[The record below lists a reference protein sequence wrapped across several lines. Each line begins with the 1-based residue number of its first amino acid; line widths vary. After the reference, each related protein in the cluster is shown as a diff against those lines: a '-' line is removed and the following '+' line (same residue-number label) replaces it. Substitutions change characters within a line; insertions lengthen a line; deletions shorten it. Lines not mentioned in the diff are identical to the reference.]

1 MSKISKLNELF
12 NKIYNK
18 KIDIYDFFDFLDN
31 SGLKEEIYNEV
42 SKSPFFTFDG
52 RMDDILERVIYI
64 KGSKK
69 LIQLED
75 FDDLI
80 NEVDL
85 ELKKI
90 YVPTVLIFPINVVR
104 KSKEFDK
111 VSFKNSNIKIFPI
124 YDDKGYFTKRKN
136 KINDYIEQNVYM
148 KLLPEH
154 IKITKDSMFFNYPL
168 MTILFNGIDSNI
180 VKESPKIIEA
190 VSSIIRMVN
199 YKKSKKYSHIKFNEI
214 VPLGTT
220 FAVYY
225 NLPWTSPKP
234 PYSSGYGYS
243 HRTSF
248 YNILDVSIDDIE
260 ANSIVISDLVTR
272 LIEMLFRLKRNEKET
287 DKANNEKWINS
298 LFIFNEA
305 YELASRE
312 NYDAANIMLLT
323 ILESLFLSPNTRGSK
338 SDKLINIITPKV
350 KDKFNEEAVKNLI
363 VTTYRMRNV
372 FVHEG
377 KRTKMVGRYVLDLS
391 ALTGGLEPLT
401 NFDSDFGGEQ
411 HNLEYLNSLF
421 KLVIYC
427 ISNYNAWLKNNS
439 SIIGV

>member
-1 MSKISKLNELF
+1 MTRIQKLNELF
-12 NKIYNK
+12 QRVYNEEFDRYDIHIA
-18 KIDIYDFFDFLDN
+18 IDD
-31 SGLKEEIYNEV
+31 SKLKEEIYKEV
-42 SKSPFFTFDG
+42 SKLPFFTFDG
-52 RMDDILERVIYI
+52 RMDDVLERVIYI
-64 KGSKK
+64 NGLKT
-69 LIQLED
+69 LIRFEE
-75 FDDLI
+75 FDDFI
-80 NEVDL
+80 NEIAL
-85 ELKKI
+85 ELKKM
-90 YVPTVLIFPINVVR
+90 YVPNVLIFPINIVR
-104 KSKEFDK
+104 ESKKFDK
-111 VSFKNSNIKIFPI
+111 ISFKNKDINVFPI

-136 KINDYIEQNVYM
+136 KVNDYVEQNVYM
-148 KLLPEH
+148 KLLPKH

-168 MTILFNGIDSNI
+168 MTILFNGIDYNI

-199 YKKSKKYSHIKFNEI
+199 YKKSGRFNHIKFNKI

-225 NLPWTSPKP
+225 NQPGTSSKP
-234 PYSSGYGYS
+234 PYSNGYGYS

-260 ANSIVISDLVTR
+260 ANSIEISN
-272 LIEMLFRLKRNEKET
+272 LITKLLAMLFRNKRNEKEEIGST
-287 DKANNEKWINS
+287 NEKWINS

-338 SDKLINIITPKV
+338 SNKIIDAITPKV
-350 KDKFNEEAVKNLI
+350 KDKFNEESLKKLI
-363 VTTYRMRNV
+363 TTTYRMRND

-377 KRTKMVGRYVLDLS
+377 KRTKMVGRSVLDLS
-391 ALTGGLEPLT
+391 ALVGGLEPLA
-401 NFDSDFGGEQ
+401 NINLDFGGEQ

-421 KLVIYC
+421 NLVIYC
-427 ISNYNAWLKNNS
+427 IINYNE
-439 SIIGV
+439 